1 MKLCFNSE
9 HHHVYL
15 GHVHLS
21 SVHELQD
28 GGEVLEGD
36 VLEDD
41 DGVLGGVL
49 LQQVLEVGAAGA
61 EDHLVGLG
69 VLALGGDGHV
79 AEGLLIPQVLE
90 AGDHVGLEII
100 PAEAELL
107 VVRHLGLVGER
118 LMICNKANSV
128 GRQQVTVKAANF

>member
-1 MKLCFNSE
+1 M
-9 HHHVYL
+9 
-15 GHVHLS
+15 
-21 SVHELQD
+21 
-28 GGEVLEGD
+28 LEGD

-49 LQQVLEVGAAGA
+49 LKQVLEVGAAGA

-79 AEGLLIPQVLE
+79 AEGLLVPQMLE
-90 AGDHVGLEII
+90 GGDHVGLEII

-107 VVRHLGLVGER
+107 VVRHLGWVGGR
-118 LMICNKANSV
+118 LIICNKANSV